1 MPLHL
6 SEIAVYPIKSTR
18 RVELDEARVHRHGLG
33 GDRRWMVVD
42 EAGTFISQRS
52 EPRLALVRARLER
65 NGVMLEAPG
74 MAPVDVGF
82 PAASA
87 RREHVRI
94 WKDAVEARAA
104 NEAASE
110 WFSAFLDRPVRLVY
124 MDDPAARRVDTKYA
138 VNADD
143 SVSFADGFP
152 VLLVLRE
159 SLADLNRRLES
170 PVPMTR
176 FRPNLIVEGGKPY
189 AEDAWRR
196 IQIGAIEFFV
206 VKGCARCTITTID
219 QETSESGKEPLR
231 TLNRFRKRDGEVY
244 FGQNLIPADEGVVR
258 VGDPVRILT

>member
-1 MPLHL
+1 MHL
-6 SEIAVYPIKSTR
+6 SEIDVYPIKSTR
-18 RVELDEARVHRHGLG
+18 RVEVEEAHVHRHGLR

-42 EAGTFISQRS
+42 EAGMFISQRS
-52 EPRLALVRARLER
+52 EPRLALVRTRLGEH
-65 NGVMLEAPG
+65 GVSVEAPG
-74 MAPVDVGF
+74 MVPLDARF
-82 PAASA
+82 PAASE

-104 NEAASE
+104 EEAASE
-110 WFSAFLDRPVRLVY
+110 WFSAFLDRQVRLVY

-152 VLLVLRE
+152 VLLVSRE

-170 PVPMTR
+170 PVPTTR
-176 FRPNLIVEGGKPY
+176 FRPNLIVEGGGPY

-196 IQIGAIEFFV
+196 IQIGAVEFFV

-219 QETSESGKEPLR
+219 QETAASGKEPLR
-231 TLNRFRKRDGEVY
+231 TLSRFRKRNGEVY
-244 FGQNLIPADEGVVR
+244 FGQNLIPAHEGVVR
-258 VGDPVRILT
+258 VGDPVRILR